1 MQLRD
6 ARVMEILR
14 DMDAAGQ
21 LRLPHSGYE
30 HTHHGQLLPSWD
42 IDANGDTFACY
53 LDMLGLNGRPIY
65 EPPANKGYTRRR
77 KKAPSVMS

>member
-14 DMDAAGQ
+14 GMDAAGQ
-21 LRLPHSGYE
+21 LRLPAPWINE
-30 HTHHGQLLPSWD
+30 DGQLLPSWD